1 MRLVEGNGYVVEVVS
16 SHCWDISVDCLNQ
29 SAKTHHVVLTRTSV
43 DGRQKTV
50 NVLSLAKDH
59 LKRAKHVC
67 RIPLYFDC
75 IPAYISVCHN

>member
-16 SHCWDISVDCLNQ
+16 SHCWDIAVDCLNQ
-29 SAKTHHVVLTRTSV
+29 SAKTHHVALTRTSV

-75 IPAYISVCHN
+75 IPAYICVCQK